1 VKIDRSFLKLVFLC
15 FAVTAVLTYYP
26 ISEFATADVLRSIIA
41 GGLMSFI
48 NLLLGYVAIEMSYER
63 SHTTFLKYVLG
74 GMVAR
79 LMLMW
84 GVLLLLIGYYHFH
97 SASLMLSLLF
107 FYIMN
112 LVLEIFYLQKRISSK
127 K

>member
-1 VKIDRSFLKLVFLC
+1 
-15 FAVTAVLTYYP
+15 
-26 ISEFATADVLRSIIA
+26 
-41 GGLMSFI
+41 
-48 NLLLGYVAIEMSYER
+48 
-63 SHTTFLKYVLG
+63 
-74 GMVAR
+74 MVVR

-84 GVLLLLIGYYHFH
+84 GTLLILIYFFKFH

-112 LVLEIFYLQKRISSK
+112 LVLEIFYLQKRVSMK